1 MLGATCH
8 ANIRKSSPRNVWDTC
23 SLGKSYTS
31 LDFNVRVHCS
41 SFTDCYNCILVKIIM
56 LLKCELMFLDIGGNK
71 EKSLVRIVLNP
82 A

>member
-1 MLGATCH
+1 
-8 ANIRKSSPRNVWDTC
+8 
-23 SLGKSYTS
+23 
-31 LDFNVRVHCS
+31 
-41 SFTDCYNCILVKIIM
+41 M